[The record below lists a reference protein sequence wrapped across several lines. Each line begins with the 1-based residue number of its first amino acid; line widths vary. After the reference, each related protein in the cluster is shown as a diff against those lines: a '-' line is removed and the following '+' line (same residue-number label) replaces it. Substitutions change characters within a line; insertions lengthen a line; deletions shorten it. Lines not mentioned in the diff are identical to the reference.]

1 VLTAAERRSGAR
13 AAEDRDVTEET
24 MTDETTRTEPSSEP
38 SSGQG
43 SGQGSGEPPSAEP
56 GPARPARR
64 RAPLLTDGLLLID
77 KEPGPTSHD
86 VVQRARRITGQKKTG
101 HSGTLDPDATGLLVL
116 TLGRATRLTRFLI
129 RAPKVYAGTIRFGA
143 ATDTYDA
150 SGEIAE
156 TAPPEAVEALDRGR
170 VAEAM
175 VGLTGE
181 IDHRPPSY
189 SAKKVGGKKLYELA
203 RAGEEVPRESKR
215 VTVFDFEVTG
225 ELSRRDEAD
234 GLGGAEIDFRLACS
248 SGTYARTL
256 AHEVGGAVG
265 TGAHLAALRRL
276 QVGPFRLEDAIRLAE
291 LEEAAAAGGPPAK
304 GWVPFDA
311 IPLPFGEIA
320 VDPQQ
325 EDRIAHGQTVL
336 VRELAGDEGDWV
348 RLSDRRGRFLA
359 VGTIVERIG
368 TGGVGIV
375 QPRVVFK

>member
-1 VLTAAERRSGAR
+1 M
-13 AAEDRDVTEET
+13 TEET
-24 MTDETTRTEPSSEP
+24 PRTSDE
-38 SSGQG
+38 GA
-43 SGQGSGEPPSAEP
+43 AEP
-56 GPARPARR
+56 APARPARR
-64 RAPLLTDGLLLID
+64 RTPLLTDGLLLID

-143 ATDTYDA
+143 VTDTYDA
-150 SGEIAE
+150 SGQVEH
-156 TAPPEAVEALDRGR
+156 TAPPEAVEVLDRDR
-170 VAEAM
+170 IREAM
-175 VGLTGE
+175 AELTGE
-181 IDHRPPSY
+181 IDHQPPPY

-215 VTVFDFEVTG
+215 VTVY
-225 ELSRRDEAD
+225 ELEPAAELVRREDTD

-256 AHEVGGAVG
+256 AHEVGAAVG
-265 TGAHLAALRRL
+265 TGGHLSALRRV
-276 QVGPFRLEDAIRLAE
+276 QVGPFQLDDAIRLAE
-291 LEEAAAAGGPPAK
+291 LEEAAAEGEPPAT
-304 GWVPFDA
+304 GWIPFDA
-311 IPLPFGEIA
+311 IPLPFGEIT

-348 RLSDRRGRFLA
+348 KLSDRRGRFLA